1 MEIKKKVLASIG
13 NIFKEDKKNI
23 LYLLYYSIIEG
34 VLVLSLPLT
43 TSFIINSTLAHAT
56 LSVSVLG
63 LIVIII
69 FILTTF
75 LQIIKEYIIEKFQQK
90 VFLNTS
96 IKIAQMATKLKDSS
110 FDTKHVIDK
119 YMNYFFDVSAIQKFF
134 PILLLDGTGLVI
146 KIFMS
151 LLLLLA
157 FDPLLFGLGITF
169 FTIFIVLL
177 FVLGKNGAIY
187 AIERSDAKHNAIY
200 YLQNIPNN
208 RQTDEQTLEKL
219 DTYLIAYIDA
229 RAKIFNIILRQISLT
244 FIIEGLIFS
253 GFLILGAHLVVTGK
267 LPIGE
272 FIAAEIVVVSI
283 TYALKSFVKQID
295 YIYDMIEGFY
305 KVDKLAI
312 SLSEHQHA

>member
-1 MEIKKKVLASIG
+1 MQIKEKVFSRVGDILRDDKR
-13 NIFKEDKKNI
+13 NIF
-23 LYLLYYSIIEG
+23 YLLYYSVIEG
-34 VLVLSLPLT
+34 FLVLVLPLT

-56 LSVSVLG
+56 LSVLVLG
-63 LIVIII
+63 FVVIVI

-90 VFLNTS
+90 VFLKTS
-96 IKIAQMATKLKDSS
+96 IHVAQMATKLKNSS
-110 FDTKHVIDK
+110 HDTKHAIDK

-134 PILLLDGTGLVI
+134 PILLLDGTGLVV
-146 KIFMS
+146 KIVMS

-157 FDPLLFGLGITF
+157 FEPLLFGLGVLF
-169 FTIFIVLL
+169 FIIFISFMLI
-177 FVLGKNGAIY
+177 LGRNGAEF

-200 YLQNIPNN
+200 FLQNIPN
-208 RQTDEQTLEKL
+208 DENTEENTYKKL
-219 DTYLIAYIDA
+219 DSYLLKYIDA
-229 RAKIFNIILRQISLT
+229 RTKIFKVIMRQISLT

-253 GFLILGAHLVVTGK
+253 SFLILGAHLVVSGR

-283 TYALKSFVKQID
+283 TSALKSFVKQID

-305 KVDKLAI
+305 KIDKLSV
-312 SLSEHQHA
+312 SLREHQDV

>member
-1 MEIKKKVLASIG
+1 MQINEKVFSRIG
-13 NIFKEDKKNI
+13 DILKEDKRNI
-23 LYLLYYSIIEG
+23 FYLLYYSVIEG
-34 VLVLSLPLT
+34 FLVLVLPLT

-56 LSVSVLG
+56 LSVFVLSFVV
-63 LIVIII
+63 IVI

-90 VFLNTS
+90 VFLRTS
-96 IKIAQMATKLKDSS
+96 ISIAQMAAKLKNSS
-110 FDTKHVIDK
+110 HDTKHMIDK

-134 PILLLDGTGLVI
+134 PVLLLEGTGLVV
-146 KIFMS
+146 KIVMS

-157 FDPLLFGLGITF
+157 FEPLLFGLGVVF
-169 FTIFIVLL
+169 FIIFISFMLI
-177 FVLGKNGAIY
+177 LGRNGAAS

-200 YLQNIPNN
+200 YLQNIPNDAN
-208 RQTDEQTLEKL
+208 TDEYTYKKL
-219 DTYLIAYIDA
+219 DSYLIKYIDA
-229 RAKIFNIILRQISLT
+229 RTKIFKIIIRQVSLT

-253 GFLILGAHLVVTGK
+253 SFLILGAHLVVSGT

-305 KVDKLAI
+305 KIDKLSV
-312 SLSEHQHA
+312 SLKEHQDA